1 MANGIYNIT
10 RDLTMVRPL
19 RISTQLRDAIIDT
32 DTWVM
37 IDKIDKVWWINHG
50 FPKDLTKSELNDL
63 IDAMAKLY
71 PEYTFEGDNY
81 IQSNTTRKFTKYPSN
96 YVKASFDA
104 TKYRIVGFTPEE
116 YDRLKSFDPN
126 SWDNTFGYIKLVDA
140 SYAID
145 IVYET
150 IPQWIVYEVNE
161 LNLGGISGVE
171 SNEDLEIGALDT
183 SLTYEE
189 QVDFLINK
197 LNEVVSLY
205 NR

>member
-1 MANGIYNIT
+1 M
-10 RDLTMVRPL
+10 
-19 RISTQLRDAIIDT
+19 
-32 DTWVM
+32 
-37 IDKIDKVWWINHG
+37 
-50 FPKDLTKSELNDL
+50 
-63 IDAMAKLY
+63 
-71 PEYTFEGDNY
+71 
-81 IQSNTTRKFTKYPSN
+81 TRKFTKYPSN

-140 SYAID
+140 PYTID